1 MDKALKELI
10 DQVPKKDRLGLL
22 KDLATCESEEEA
34 YKLLKERGIKV
45 TAAQKKSIHALLH
58 GDMDEQQLRELL
70 EEVLPGV
77 AVGPAMAVIKKRLG

>member
-1 MDKALKELI
+1 MDKELQELI
-10 DQVPKKDRLGLL
+10 DQVPKKERLGLL
-22 KDLATCESEEEA
+22 KDLVTCDSEEEA
-34 YKLLKERGIKV
+34 YALLKERGIKV

-58 GDMDEQQLRELL
+58 GEMDEDEIRALL